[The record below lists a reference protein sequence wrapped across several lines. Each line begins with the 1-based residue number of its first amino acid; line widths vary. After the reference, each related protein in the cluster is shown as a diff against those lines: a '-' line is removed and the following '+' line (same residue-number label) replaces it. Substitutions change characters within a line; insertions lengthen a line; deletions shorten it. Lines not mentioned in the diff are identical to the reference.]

1 MIYHEMVNR
10 VMSSLVDA
18 RTLLQKPDR
27 PVAVAMHAVLNAKQQ
42 DCTAVIWSYTC
53 LAVALPPCAPE
64 RHRLDRASPRPLFLP
79 DKGRNTASKSRRVR
93 SHSSLSTSAVV
104 REAKAARTPT
114 RAARTLTTQRQA
126 RCPSSIHLFSTS
138 AVWHKANPASI
149 LVCRLSSAGHV
160 PLPSA
165 HQGPSQQA
173 SKARK
178 RPWRL
183 SRRRR
188 RRRRRDVRK
197 EADRSSGIFCN
208 PCDDGNR
215 PGPPCL
221 DYLPY
226 EGGPE
231 AWERERSLR
240 PKISHASFLCPPD
253 LLDSSVP
260 NRAFPCSRHACG
272 APDLCESAFGGK
284 TAMPSGVV
292 RVTPGVHVDLGSPS
306 SQLTVSSL
314 VYLVAKETH
323 ISRKSGIHSVPTI

>member
-1 MIYHEMVNR
+1 MVNR

-104 REAKAARTPT
+104 REAKAPRTPT

-188 RRRRRDVRK
+188 DVRK

-226 EGGPE
+226 EGAQRRGNGNDRCVP
-231 AWERERSLR
+231 RF
-240 PKISHASFLCPPD
+240 PTHP
-253 LLDSSVP
+253 SSVRQIFLTVRCQTGP
-260 NRAFPCSRHACG
+260 FLVRDTRVARQIFARAP
-272 APDLCESAFGGK
+272 LGGK
-284 TAMPSGVV
+284 RPCHPVWSA
-292 RVTPGVHVDLGSPS
+292 
-306 SQLTVSSL
+306 
-314 VYLVAKETH
+314 
-323 ISRKSGIHSVPTI
+323 